1 MATIRA
7 TVNNF
12 GFNVLDVKFD
22 MVGTGDAFGMVAM
35 CLKATIQGYK
45 PTEDFWKG
53 VKQEVLKDGVMSYS
67 WGGSLIT
74 LYHQKFGYND

>member
-22 MVGTGDAFGMVAM
+22 MVGTGNAFDMIDM
-35 CLKATIQGYK
+35 CLKATIQDYQ
-45 PTEDFWKG
+45 PSENFWKET
-53 VKQEVLKDGVMSYS
+53 KQEVLKDGVTTYY
-67 WGGSLIT
+67 WGDSIIT
-74 LYHQKFGYND
+74 LYYNKDGFND

>member
-7 TVNNF
+7 TVNTF

-22 MVGTGDAFGMVAM
+22 IVGTGDAFGMVEM
-35 CLKATIQGYK
+35 CLKATIQDYK
-45 PTEDFWKG
+45 PTENFWKE
-53 VKQEVLKDGVMSYS
+53 VKQEVLKDGVTSYY
-67 WGGSLIT
+67 WGDSLIT

>member
-22 MVGTGDAFGMVAM
+22 MVGTGDAFGMVEM

-53 VKQEVLKDGVMSYS
+53 VKQEVLKDGVMSYC

>member
-22 MVGTGDAFGMVAM
+22 MVGTGDSFGMLEM
-35 CLKATIQGYK
+35 CLKATIQDYN
-45 PTEDFWKG
+45 PIESFWKE
-53 VKQEVLKDGVMSYS
+53 VKQEVLKDGVASY
-67 WGGSLIT
+67 
-74 LYHQKFGYND
+74 Y

>member
-22 MVGTGDAFGMVAM
+22 MFGTGDAFGMVDM
-35 CLKATIQGYK
+35 CLKATIQDYNQS
-45 PTEDFWKG
+45 EWFWKE
-53 VKQEVLKDGVMSYS
+53 VKQEVLKDGVSSYY
-67 WGGSLIT
+67 WGDSLIT

>member
-22 MVGTGDAFGMVAM
+22 MVGTGDSFGMLEM
-35 CLKATIQGYK
+35 CLKATIQDYN
-45 PTEDFWKG
+45 PIESFWKE
-53 VKQEVLKDGVMSYS
+53 VKQEVLKDGVTSYY
-67 WGGSLIT
+67 WGDSLIT
-74 LYHQKFGYND
+74 LYHQKFGYNN

>member
-22 MVGTGDAFGMVAM
+22 MVGTGDAFSMVDM
-35 CLKATIQGYK
+35 CLKATIQDYNQS
-45 PTEDFWKG
+45 EWFWKE
-53 VKQEVLKDGVMSYS
+53 VKQEVLKDGVSSYY
-67 WGGSLIT
+67 WGDSLIT
-74 LYHQKFGYND
+74 LYYEVDGFNN